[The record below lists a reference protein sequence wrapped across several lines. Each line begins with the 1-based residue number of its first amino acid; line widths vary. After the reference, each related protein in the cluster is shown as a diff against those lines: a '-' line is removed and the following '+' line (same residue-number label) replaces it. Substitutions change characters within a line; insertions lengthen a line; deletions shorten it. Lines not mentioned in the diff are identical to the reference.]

1 VRGQRQG
8 KFTQIRK
15 ILLGRAKITN
25 FAEAR
30 IQIVNSSK
38 NYQVIIKGGC
48 KTSQLFKKCKP
59 FNQAIFFL
67 ASKSRKKI
75 YLKSYTG

>member
-1 VRGQRQG
+1 MRGQRQG

-48 KTSQLFKKCKP
+48 KMSQLFTECKP
-59 FNQAIFFL
+59 FNQTIFFL
-67 ASKSRKKI
+67 ASKLEKT
-75 YLKSYTG
+75 SYTG